1 MNNKSDNTSVVGV
14 TIGFEMKTLI
24 FKNKSQQNPEVD
36 RLEYL
41 ANQLESLVKSQNEFK
56 KGRTRTS
63 IASLEDL
70 KNEANIIRVKWMITV
85 MSSSLEFF

>member
-56 KGRTRTS
+56 KES
-63 IASLEDL
+63 PIPKDVELPPL
-70 KNEANIIRVKWMITV
+70 KI
-85 MSSSLEFF
+85 